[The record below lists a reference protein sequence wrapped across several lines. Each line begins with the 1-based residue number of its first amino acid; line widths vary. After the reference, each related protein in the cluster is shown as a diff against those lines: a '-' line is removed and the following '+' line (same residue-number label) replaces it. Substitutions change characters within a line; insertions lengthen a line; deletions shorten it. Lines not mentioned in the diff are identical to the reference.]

1 MAPLKDVLAAYLRES
16 GIGGKLHDAAVTR
29 AWRECAAARYGQ
41 RARAVRFADG
51 ELLVEVASAA
61 HLQELKSFT
70 GEELRRAAN
79 QRLGSERIRRVT
91 FKLAR

>member
-1 MAPLKDVLAAYLRES
+1 MTLRWRDSAAP
-16 GIGGKLHDAAVTR
+16 
-29 AWRECAAARYGQ
+29 RYGQ
-41 RARAVRFADG
+41 RARALRFADG

-61 HLQELKSFT
+61 TLQELKGFT

-79 QRLGSERIRRVT
+79 QRLGCERIRRVT